1 MARKIRHAVTALAF
15 AAALT
20 TGTALA
26 QPGGGGQDARIS
38 LRPEATPLPPGN
50 YNVEIYSQGQRV
62 NARLNVAA
70 AGAATTASPAGAAAR
85 AGQDPGAARPPA
97 TPAGTSDEPGLS
109 TALTYALAALLPA
122 LVIGFGV
129 WFYFKVL
136 LPRKELEPYS
146 EALRLLNSK
155 RYEEAL
161 PLLTRMEGKLPED
174 VRREARYFIAFA
186 YHQLNNSAEAERW
199 LDALYR
205 EDASDANAAYLLAHI
220 RVSEERY
227 DEAEPVLEKMENS
240 RQLST
245 HHARKLLGVVKFRGA
260 MAALKEKRID
270 VAASLFEKVQELGDF
285 ADQIPADLRN
295 RHIALGT
302 EALFNKDVS
311 VARQKFESLEKG
323 AASAPEEQRR
333 ELLAT
338 AKLGLALARW
348 VEEDGDPRG
357 DVEAMLVEAAR
368 LFDPDG
374 PLEMPWP
381 EQESGKDILERLS
394 LLDAADGLP
403 LDQKDLNRCLRDIH
417 FLRGVAVLKSWS
429 MMDGAKAHAEIQKQF
444 EAALARFACARARDD
459 QFSDI
464 PLVVGLLMYYLYKPG
479 PQRGRAVDLLEQS
492 RKLGMHDPDALE
504 IINNRQRI
512 ERANANAVDKYLQ
525 VLDQYVNDDT
535 VRREVRSSLL
545 ERLSKY
551 KRIQDWGGN
560 RPQVSQSRNV
570 EPTVAE
576 VRHRSELLLVRV
588 GQILSARGDSAEA
601 GQLQALSQN
610 ILRESEGLLA
620 RVAAIEEQESE
631 LLVLTGT
638 HLLKEQ

>member
-15 AAALT
+15 VAALAV
-20 TGTALA
+20 GSA
-26 QPGGGGQDARIS
+26 QTQAAVAAQDAKVS
-38 LRPEATPLPPGN
+38 LPSEATPLSPGN
-50 YNVEIYSQGQRV
+50 YNIQIQAGGRRV
-62 NARLNVAA
+62 RATLNVTAA
-70 AGAATTASPAGAAAR
+70 P
-85 AGQDPGAARPPA
+85 DHPGEGTPTIGNQNSETGTSSNTSTVPPA
-97 TPAGTSDEPGLS
+97 DSGQSS
-109 TALTYALAALLPA
+109 ALTYVLAALLPA
-122 LVIGFGV
+122 LVIGLGV
-129 WFYFKVL
+129 WFYFKL
-136 LPRKELEPYS
+136 WLPRKELEPYT

-155 RYEEAL
+155 KYEQAL

-186 YHQLNNSAEAERW
+186 YHQMNNPAEAERW

-205 EDASDANAAYLLAHI
+205 EDASDANTAYLLAHI
-220 RVSEERY
+220 RVTEERY
-227 DEAEPVLEKMENS
+227 DEAEPVLERMERN
-240 RQLST
+240 RQLHT
-245 HHARKLLGVVKFRGA
+245 HHARKLLGVVKFRQA

-302 EALFNKDVS
+302 EALFNKDAA
-311 VARQKFESLEKG
+311 VARQKFESLEKV

-333 ELLAT
+333 HLLAT
-338 AKLGLALARW
+338 AKLGMALVKW
-348 VEEDGDPRG
+348 IEEDGDPRAT
-357 DVEAMLVEAAR
+357 VEGMLVEAAR
-368 LFDPDG
+368 LFDPEG
-374 PLEMPWP
+374 PLELPWP
-381 EQESGKDILERLS
+381 EEETGKDILERLS
-394 LLDAADGLP
+394 LLDVADGVAP
-403 LDQKDLNRCLRDIH
+403 DQKDLNRCLRDIH
-417 FLRGVAVLKSWS
+417 FLRGAAVIKAWS
-429 MMDGAKAHAEIQKQF
+429 LMNGAKAHEEIQKQF
-444 EAALARFACARARDD
+444 DAALSRFACARARDD
-459 QFSDI
+459 QFSDV

-492 RKLGMHDPDALE
+492 RKLGMHDPDAFE

-525 VLDQYVNDDT
+525 VLDQYVMDDT

-560 RPQVSQSRNV
+560 RPPISQSRNV

-588 GQILSARGDSAEA
+588 GQILSTRGDSAEA
-601 GQLQALSQN
+601 SQLQALSQN

-620 RVAAIEEQESE
+620 RVAVIEEQESE
-631 LLVLTGT
+631 LLILTGT
-638 HLLKEQ
+638 HLLKEE